1 MKKACS
7 TASGILLVGLAATA
21 ISAPAQA
28 LTMKECSAKYQ
39 AAKEAGTLN
48 GMKWNDFRKAQCG
61 DTATPAA
68 TTSPE
73 TKPAPA
79 PEKTAA
85 PAAPAEKTGSPGR
98 QAYLNR
104 LHACSAEWKAA
115 KANGT
120 RPAGMHWPQF
130 WHECDERQKAKGM

>member
-1 MKKACS
+1 MTRACL
-7 TASGILLVGLAATA
+7 TAWGILLVGLAATA
-21 ISAPAQA
+21 MSLPAQA

-48 GMKWNDFRKAQCG
+48 GMTWNDFRKAQCS
-61 DTATPAA
+61 DTATPAV
-68 TTSPE
+68 
-73 TKPAPA
+73 A

-85 PAAPAEKTGSPGR
+85 PAAAGESAGKPGR
-98 QAYLNR
+98 QAYLGR

>member
-1 MKKACS
+1 MARACL
-7 TASGILLVGLAATA
+7 TASGILLFGLAATA
-21 ISAPAQA
+21 MSLPAQA

-39 AAKEAGTLN
+39 AAKEAGTLD

-61 DTATPAA
+61 DTATPAV
-68 TTSPE
+68 
-73 TKPAPA
+73 A
-79 PEKTAA
+79 PEKTAT
-85 PAAPAEKTGSPGR
+85 PAAAGESAGKPGR
-98 QAYLNR
+98 QAYLGR

>member
-1 MKKACS
+1 MTRACL

-21 ISAPAQA
+21 MSLPAQA

-68 TTSPE
+68 ATPPAAES
-73 TKPAPA
+73 KP
-79 PEKTAA
+79 TAA
-85 PAAPAEKTGSPGR
+85 PAAAGEAAGKPGR
-98 QAYLNR
+98 QAYLGR

-130 WHECDERQKAKGM
+130 WHQCDERQKAKGM